1 MRRVLAITAA
11 MIMIMILSVTAEA
24 VPTKIVVRAKA
35 KDAKFIGTSMGG
47 AFVVIKDVE
56 TGELLAKGSTVGST
70 GNTNR
75 IMIDPVKRGTQLSD
89 DATAK
94 FDLNIDIDEPRL
106 VTVEVHAPYSQ
117 RQSMIKSSTQLWLI
131 PGKHI
136 AGDGI
141 IIEVPGFVIDVT
153 APQSPDGMKLSE
165 GKVSVAVKATITTM
179 CGCLITPAGMWDANR
194 YDVAATVKLDGKVIG
209 NVPLKYAGKPSYF
222 EGTLDLT
229 KTGLY
234 ELDVYAY
241 DPVSGNTGLD
251 RTTFTVY

>member
-1 MRRVLAITAA
+1 MRRVLAIGAA
-11 MIMIMILSVTAEA
+11 MIMILSVTVEA
-24 VPTKIVVRAKA
+24 VSTKVVVRAKA

-47 AFVVIKDVE
+47 AFVMIRDAE
-56 TGELLAKGSTVGST
+56 TGEILAKGLTVGST

-94 FDLNIDIDEPRL
+94 FETIIDIDEPRL
-106 VTVEVHAPYSQ
+106 VTVEVRAPYSQ
-117 RQSMIKSSTQLWLI
+117 RQSMIRNTTQISLI

-136 AGDGI
+136 TGDGI
-141 IIEVPGFVIDVT
+141 IVEMPGFVIDVT
-153 APQSPDGMKLSE
+153 APQSPDGVKLSE

-179 CGCLITPAGMWDANR
+179 CGCLITPGGMWDANR

-209 NVPLKYAGKPSYF
+209 EVPLKYAGKPSYF
-222 EGTLDLT
+222 EGIVDVT